1 MSEPQELAKLHDLH
15 LPDPIGWWPMA
26 AGWYLLI
33 IFALVLSALLI
44 YSLRRFNENGRA
56 KREALLLLRDY
67 EQEYQRGADSQFIS
81 MKISELLRRVALV
94 YFPRA
99 EVAGLKGKAWL
110 DFLTNTSKGIDF
122 KIISDYL
129 LALPYQP
136 AKEIDLEPLFITA
149 KRWIRQ
155 RGKPC
160 LN

>member
-1 MSEPQELAKLHDLH
+1 VTEPQELAKLHDIH

-33 IFALVLSALLI
+33 ILALVSAALLI
-44 YSLRRFNENGRA
+44 YSLRRFYEHGRA
-56 KREALLLLRDY
+56 KREALLLLRHY
-67 EQEYQRGADSQFIS
+67 EQDYQRGADSQLIS
-81 MKISELLRRVALV
+81 MKISELLRRVALA

-110 DFLTNTSKGIDF
+110 DFLTRTSKGIDF
-122 KIISDYL
+122 KAISDYL
-129 LALPYQP
+129 LTLPYQP
-136 AKEIDLEPLFITA
+136 AKEIDLELLFCTA